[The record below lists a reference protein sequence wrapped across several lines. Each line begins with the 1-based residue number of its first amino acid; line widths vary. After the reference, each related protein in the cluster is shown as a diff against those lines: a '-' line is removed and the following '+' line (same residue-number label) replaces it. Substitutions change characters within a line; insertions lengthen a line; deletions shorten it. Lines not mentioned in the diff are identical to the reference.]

1 MESGIV
7 TALAVSRSLLF
18 RNADTDDTPDYH
30 ALRPEIGLRNIPLW
44 KL

>member
-1 MESGIV
+1 MESGIE
-7 TALAVSRSLLF
+7 TAVAVSRYLLF
-18 RNADTDDTPDYH
+18 RNADTDETSDYH